1 MGIWHKTL
9 VTTFIKPMTDAQN
22 YAMTSKFAFGTLAIV
37 AALVTL
43 QNFNFLT
50 PDGRRGVPERVN
62 WSYRTSG
69 GEGTQSRFV
78 AKPSTPA
85 LAPIDP
91 TAVGYRIK
99 TVVLDAGHGGKDPG
113 CLGATSYEKNNTL
126 AIILKLGAYM
136 EANCPG
142 VKIIYTRDKDEFIE
156 LNERAAIAN
165 RNRADLFISVHCNS
179 MPSPKGNGTETYVL
193 GVNRAEHNL
202 EVAKRENSVISL
214 EDNYRHNYGGYDPN
228 SPEAHILSS
237 VWQSAY
243 LEQSILFASLVQE
256 QAHLQAKREDKGV
269 KQAGFLVIRETAM
282 PAVLIESGYLT
293 NAVEEAFIASE
304 EGQDK
309 MAYAIF
315 KAFVAYKAQME
326 GTAPAKTTTAPKPV
340 KQTTPKS
347 VPATTAQTNAKTTPK
362 TNSNITVIK
371 AKQTPAPAAA
381 AAKKGYRIQLLS
393 WKTKMD
399 RHAGRL
405 SLLSDVQEETAN
417 GQYYYFTGTFAT
429 QAEAAKMIPEIKNLG
444 FKTAVVVAADKR
456 Q

>member
-50 PDGRRGVPERVN
+50 PDGRRGIPERVS
-62 WSYRTSG
+62 WSYPTSG
-69 GEGTQSRFV
+69 GEGKQSRFV
-78 AKPSTPA
+78 AKLSTPA
-85 LAPIDP
+85 PTPIDP
-91 TAVGYRIK
+91 TAAGYRIK

-113 CLGATSYEKNNTL
+113 CLGASSYEKNNAL
-126 AIILKLGAYM
+126 SIILKLGAYL
-136 EANCPG
+136 EANCPT

-165 RNRADLFISVHCNS
+165 RNKADLFISVHCNS

-202 EVAKRENSVISL
+202 EVAKRENAVISL
-214 EDNYRHNYGGYDPN
+214 EDNYRQNYGGYDPN
-228 SPEAHILSS
+228 SPEAHILNS

-256 QAHLQAKREDKGV
+256 NAHTHAKREDKGV

-282 PAVLIESGYLT
+282 PAVLIETGYLT
-293 NAVEEAFIASE
+293 NALEEAFIASE

-315 KAFVAYKAQME
+315 KAFLAYKAQME
-326 GTAPAKTTTAPKPV
+326 GTAVSPVKPAAAPKTT

-347 VPATTAQTNAKTTPK
+347 APGTPVAQTASKKTMT
-362 TNSNITVIK
+362 SNPDITVIK
-371 AKQTPAPAAA
+371 AKETPPAV
-381 AAKKGYRIQLLS
+381 KKGYRIQLLS

-399 RHAGRL
+399 RNAGRL

-444 FKTAVVVAADKR
+444 FKTAVVVAAGKR